1 MKKISFSVH
10 NLLNSNKFALL
21 VSFLFAIT
29 IWVNVSPQRTITIN
43 CPVTISTENT
53 SAKKLGLDV
62 VDGKTQNISVT
73 IQGKWYNIS
82 DVSSKDIDISYSF
95 KGITD
100 AGKYK
105 LEFSATKSNNNADY
119 KISKVSP
126 ESVLVTLDHIVTKSF
141 QIATSYNNIKVEDES
156 VYSIGEPI
164 INDDDKNIQIKG
176 PEKKVNKIKKVVA
189 EISKEE
195 TLSKTNVYEAEL
207 KFYNKK
213 NKEVDVSDLTL
224 PYTNV
229 QVTLPL
235 NEFKTVSITPKFEDK
250 PNDSIS
256 VPYELSQKKIKLVG
270 TKEAKKKINS
280 IELEPISFNDLTLK
294 DHKFKKK
301 LILPSGI
308 SAFNGETYVK
318 VTVDLSGYSS
328 KKFEIKNFETTNND
342 KFSSTTVE
350 TKYLSVNVVGKKDV
364 VEKLNADDLYIECDL
379 SEAAANSGS
388 VIINGSVK
396 SKRYKNIWGTG
407 DNKVRIRVVE

>member
-270 TKEAKKKINS
+270 TKEMG
-280 IELEPISFNDLTLK
+280 
-294 DHKFKKK
+294 K
-301 LILPSGI
+301 L
-308 SAFNGETYVK
+308 
-318 VTVDLSGYSS
+318 
-328 KKFEIKNFETTNND
+328 
-342 KFSSTTVE
+342 
-350 TKYLSVNVVGKKDV
+350 V
-364 VEKLNADDLYIECDL
+364 VEHLK
-379 SEAAANSGS
+379 
-388 VIINGSVK
+388 
-396 SKRYKNIWGTG
+396 
-407 DNKVRIRVVE
+407 